1 MKARMPYRKKTL
13 LVVDDDRILCKTLR
27 DTFESEDLR
36 VLIAYTAAECLT
48 QCAGQKTDVVLLD
61 QKLPDSE
68 GHTLCPEILSFH
80 DQTKII
86 FCTAY
91 PSFDNA
97 VIAIRAG
104 AYDYLSKPFEIE
116 ELRLALTQ
124 ALRTIALE
132 RVEQV
137 QSYRRDKEARENILV
152 GDGEAMAE
160 VKRMVEAA
168 AAVEA
173 PVLITGE
180 TGVGKNLVAHTIHYG
195 GRDARAPFIGVNC
208 AALPE
213 NLIEA
218 ELFGYERGAFT
229 GAVAARKG
237 VFEMAEGGT
246 LFLDEIGEM
255 PMHLQTKL
263 LGVLDNKKVKRL
275 GGETIRHVDV
285 RIIAATSID
294 VEKAIRDKTFRED
307 LYYRLGVINIH
318 VPPLRDRRADI
329 PMICAH
335 LLAQVAHGREIRL
348 PEEEILRLAEYAWP
362 GNIRELRNILE
373 RAMIVLKGPEMRPSL
388 LLDKY
393 IKQQPQTNHFG
404 KTGGEEPY
412 TTLDE
417 VEKQHI
423 MEMLGKCSGNYTHTA
438 KAMGISLSTLKRRL
452 KRYGVC

>member
-36 VLIAYTAAECLT
+36 VLIAHTAAECLT

-137 QSYRRDKEARENILV
+137 QSYRSDKEARENILV